1 MSIDITSVDTV
12 IIYNFQIISN
22 DKTED
27 FIEWIQGDNENYCNM
42 INNIEKETG
51 ISFCSIVDND
61 IIKMKSDEIY
71 LFMKNLHKLCGRY
84 GCNKMQFSPKTEGY
98 LQLFKK
104 EPFDIYI
111 AKNNKKKYICFDIN
125 LPRDVKVNDLK
136 KYSFPQYKHIQCI
149 SNFPAKKGDKCNFY
163 MSDQKKT
170 GYKLTE
176 YEFNDLVEV
185 IRLSIVSNKQKEI
198 LLKKGTSIK
207 I

>member
-84 GCNKMQFSPKTEGY
+84 GCNKMQFSP
-98 LQLFKK
+98 
-104 EPFDIYI
+104 
-111 AKNNKKKYICFDIN
+111 
-125 LPRDVKVNDLK
+125 
-136 KYSFPQYKHIQCI
+136 
-149 SNFPAKKGDKCNFY
+149 
-163 MSDQKKT
+163 
-170 GYKLTE
+170 
-176 YEFNDLVEV
+176 
-185 IRLSIVSNKQKEI
+185 
-198 LLKKGTSIK
+198 
-207 I
+207 